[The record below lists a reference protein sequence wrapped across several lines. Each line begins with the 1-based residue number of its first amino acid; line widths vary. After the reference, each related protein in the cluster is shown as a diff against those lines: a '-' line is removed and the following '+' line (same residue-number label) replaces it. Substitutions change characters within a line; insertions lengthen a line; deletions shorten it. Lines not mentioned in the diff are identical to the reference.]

1 MDKTKRRMEIKT
13 ANHKIKVIKLYIEK
27 IINLIQYFF
36 SMNKILYILDNI
48 ITDELKNEIKNK
60 ECDVLVL
67 DLHLKKYLEEVNIK
81 TIAFT

>member
-1 MDKTKRRMEIKT
+1 MEIKT

-60 ECDVLVL
+60 E
-67 DLHLKKYLEEVNIK
+67 
-81 TIAFT
+81 